1 MLVKKV
7 IFNNCAQFTNW
18 ISEISNI
25 QVDYAND
32 IDIVMPMY
40 NFIEY
45 SVNYSKTSGSYGNT
59 IKIYQL

>member
-18 ISEISNI
+18 ISEINNI